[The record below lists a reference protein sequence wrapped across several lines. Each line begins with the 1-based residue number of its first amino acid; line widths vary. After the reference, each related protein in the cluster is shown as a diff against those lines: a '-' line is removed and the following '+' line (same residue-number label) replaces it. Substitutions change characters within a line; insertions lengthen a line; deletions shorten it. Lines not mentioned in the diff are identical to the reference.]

1 MFATLEELWSPRI
14 SVIYFQPNTLS
25 MKLRTITS
33 GVSLMFH
40 DEEERLREAAEF
52 NAAAR
57 EMFGDEGYEVQD
69 TRIST
74 NSWEEYTMGLSSE
87 EVVEAIKGIESF
99 CKGAGASFVSIGHVT
114 TAERAEAIPDILAAT
129 STVSTSVRMGDVG
142 SGLLHDEVRMA
153 ARAIK
158 RVSEITPEG
167 FGNFSFCGWAN
178 CPPGTPFFPTGYHLG
193 PPSFSIGLE
202 NSDLAVKAFSEG
214 GNILDG
220 ERLFRKLME
229 ETTRGVEEV
238 ARRIEEK
245 LGVPYGGLDVSLNPS
260 LVPEES
266 IACAYEAIGMGRF
279 GGPGTL
285 VISAMITSVL
295 KALPVKRCG
304 YSGLMLPVCED
315 AGLAQRANEDAYGI
329 HDLLL
334 FSAVCGCGL
343 DTIPIP
349 GDTPVKR
356 IEAILL
362 DVTSMALRLDKPLSA
377 RLLPVP
383 GKKAGEV
390 AHFGSEY
397 LVDCRIFD
405 V

>member
-1 MFATLEELWSPRI
+1 
-14 SVIYFQPNTLS
+14 
-25 MKLRTITS
+25 
-33 GVSLMFH
+33 
-40 DEEERLREAAEF
+40 
-52 NAAAR
+52 
-57 EMFGDEGYEVQD
+57 
-69 TRIST
+69 
-74 NSWEEYTMGLSSE
+74 
-87 EVVEAIKGIESF
+87 
-99 CKGAGASFVSIGHVT
+99 
-114 TAERAEAIPDILAAT
+114 
-129 STVSTSVRMGDVG
+129 
-142 SGLLHDEVRMA
+142 
-153 ARAIK
+153 
-158 RVSEITPEG
+158 
-167 FGNFSFCGWAN
+167 
-178 CPPGTPFFPTGYHLG
+178 
-193 PPSFSIGLE
+193 
-202 NSDLAVKAFSEG
+202 
-214 GNILDG
+214 
-220 ERLFRKLME
+220 
-229 ETTRGVEEV
+229 
-238 ARRIEEK
+238 
-245 LGVPYGGLDVSLNPS
+245 NPS